1 MKGPVPMT
9 LAGISRWVFELSSV
23 LLATNPGSLSP
34 LNELKVRNP
43 AFGLE
48 NSTITS

>member
-9 LAGISRWVFELSSV
+9 LAGISLWVLLLCSV
-23 LLATNPGSLSP
+23 LLATKPGSLSP